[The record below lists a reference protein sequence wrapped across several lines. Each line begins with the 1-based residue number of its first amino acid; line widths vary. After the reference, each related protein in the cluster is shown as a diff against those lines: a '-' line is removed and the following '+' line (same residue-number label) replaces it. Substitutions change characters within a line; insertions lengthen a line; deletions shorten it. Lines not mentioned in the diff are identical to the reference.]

1 MMDDCII
8 IGGGI
13 AGLQASIQL
22 GRYRH
27 KVLVVD
33 KGRGRSTLCQGYR
46 NMLGWPDGVS
56 GPELRRLGRLH
67 AERLGIEFREAEA
80 TAVARIADGHFQVM
94 LDAGQGAVSGATLL
108 IATGVSDR
116 YPDLPGL
123 EGCLGRTIFVC
134 SDCDGYESAGRR
146 TVVLGSGVAGYG
158 MATALTYWCD
168 RIVYVNHERQALG
181 SERLSRLKELGI
193 EYIEEEIAEVLTGPE
208 EAERIGPAAAASPFA
223 GQASAGA
230 VASAAASPSAWQAPA
245 GAAASAAA
253 VGGRLSGVRL
263 TSGRVIPADIG
274 FIAFGGNAVHS
285 GLLAHL
291 GVERMENGHIVVD
304 PRSKMTSV
312 RGIWAAGDIAVH
324 SQQATIAMGE
334 GAQAAI
340 WIHKELLKLRPGRS
354 AASGEALL
362 R

>member
-1 MMDDCII
+1 MMYDCII

-13 AGLQASIQL
+13 AGLQAAIQL

-46 NMLGWPDGVS
+46 NILGWPEGVS

-80 TAVARIADGHFQVM
+80 TAAARIADGHFQVM
-94 LDAGQGAVSGATLL
+94 LDSGQGAVSGATLL

-134 SDCDGYESAGRR
+134 SDCDGYESAGKR
-146 TVVLGSGVAGYG
+146 TVVLGSGIAGYG
-158 MATALTYWCD
+158 MATALAYWCD
-168 RIVYVNHERQALG
+168 QIVYVNHERQALG

-208 EAERIGPAAAASPFA
+208 EAERSAPAAAASQDA
-223 GQASAGA
+223 GNASSGT
-230 VASAAASPSAWQAPA
+230 
-245 GAAASAAA
+245 AASAAA
-253 VGGRLSGVRL
+253 AGGRFGGVRL
-263 TSGRVIPADIG
+263 MSGQVIPADIG

-285 GLLAHL
+285 ELFAHL
-291 GVERMENGHIVVD
+291 GIERMENRHIVVD
-304 PRSKMTSV
+304 PRSKMTSI

-324 SQQATIAMGE
+324 SEQATIAMGE

-340 WIHKELLKLRPGRS
+340 WIHKELLKMRAERS
-354 AASGEALL
+354 AAPGEPVL